1 MINRKWPMLVLL
13 ASAGSAAI
21 AVACTTTGPDAD
33 PRKNGCIGQDCY
45 DATAPSGDGAPGSG
59 EGGGGTDGG
68 PVGFGNPLDG
78 VNPLAATLVIAG
90 FQAVDGPV
98 WIGGRLLFGDG
109 GSVPTVLWQLE
120 ADNSKT
126 VFRSSANGPA
136 ANGPIGNA
144 VDNQERLVT
153 CESKSTRSVV
163 RSAAMTGAAKTTI
176 ASQFGGKPFNS
187 PNDLVAR
194 SDGNVYF
201 TDPDYGA
208 DPDAAAPRQAKQSVF
223 RIDSAGAVSRVKEYD
238 TEPNGI
244 GLSPDGNKLYVVDTA
259 ANVVNVWNVAADGT
273 PGNETKFATVN
284 GGDGM
289 AVDKAGNVY
298 VAASDGVL
306 VFDKGG
312 ASLGTITIPAPDVA
326 GNCTF
331 GGADGKTLYI
341 TARTGLYS
349 IKLNVPGLP

>member
-33 PRKNGCIGQDCY
+33 PRKSGCISQACY
-45 DATAPSGDGAPGSG
+45 DAMAPTGDGAIGSG
-59 EGGGGTDGG
+59 EGGGGTDAGPGG
-68 PVGFGNPLDG
+68 FPNPLDG
-78 VNPLAATLVIAG
+78 INSLAATLVKGG
-90 FQAVDGPV
+90 FQAADGPV
-98 WIGGRLLFGDG
+98 WIGGRLLFGDTQ
-109 GSVPTVLWQLE
+109 SSPTVILQLE
-120 ADNSKT
+120 ADNSTT
-126 VFRSSANGPA
+126 VFRDRANGPS
-136 ANGPIGNA
+136 GNA

-153 CESKSTRSVV
+153 CESRTRLVTRS
-163 RSAAMTGAAKTTI
+163 AGMTGAAKTTI

-208 DPDAAAPRQAKQSVF
+208 DPDAAAPRQPKQSVF

-238 TEPNGI
+238 SEPNGI
-244 GLSPDGNKLYVVDTA
+244 GLSPDGNTLYVVDTT
-259 ANVVNVWNVAADGT
+259 ANVVNVWDVAADGT
-273 PGNETKFATVN
+273 PGNEKKFATVTN
-284 GGDGM
+284 GDGM

-306 VFDKGG
+306 VFDKAG
-312 ASLGTITIPAPDVA
+312 AALGTITVPAPDVA

-341 TARTGLYS
+341 TAGAGLYS